1 MVRRLLALFT
11 RLLVMVAAFAGLCVV
26 RAQSAPL
33 SADPEVLAMIDRL
46 RATPVL
52 YNMDTEA
59 VHAIFE
65 RGQQLGN
72 RADVFTYIGDSNST
86 GGDFLYPMGFGD
98 RYCELGSYSDLQAT
112 LDYFSADSP
121 RAGQR
126 NSFTN
131 HSLAADNG
139 LSSAGALDPFW
150 ATEPC
155 ASNESPVMCEYR
167 LTKPSVAIILLG
179 LMDVRY
185 STSPEVYHDNMEQI
199 VQLSVEQGVIPAL
212 TTNVVLPDQQTLSF
226 DLSIR
231 QNNALLDIVDAHQ
244 TPLINLWAAAE
255 ALPDFGIGPD
265 RTHLKAEVGAYCSFD
280 GQERQVGGTLRNL
293 LTLQALDELRRTV
306 LHPNGL

>member
-1 MVRRLLALFT
+1 MVRRWLALWM
-11 RLLVMVAAFAGLCVV
+11 RLLVIAVCFISLTFVQ
-26 RAQSAPL
+26 AQSMAL
-33 SADPEVLAMIDRL
+33 STDPDVLAMIDRL
-46 RATPVL
+46 RSTPVL
-52 YNMDTEA
+52 YNMDTQQ
-59 VHAIFE
+59 VQAIFE

-98 RYCELGSYSDLQAT
+98 RYCQLGRYTDLRQT

-121 RAGQR
+121 RVGQR

-167 LTKPSVAIILLG
+167 IVKPSVAIILLG

-185 STSPEVYHDNMEQI
+185 STSPEFYHDNMEQI
-199 VQLSVEQGVIPAL
+199 VQLSIEQGVIPVL
-212 TTNVVLPDQQTLSF
+212 NTNVVLPDQQTLSF

-231 QNNALLDIVDAHQ
+231 QNNALLDIVNEYQ

-255 ALPDFGIGPD
+255 TLPDFGIGPD

-280 GQERQVGGTLRNL
+280 GPEQQVGGTLRNL
-293 LTLQALDELRRTV
+293 LTLEALDELRRNV
-306 LHPNGL
+306 LDG